1 MTLEFLR
8 PDAALITDSFSP
20 VARSPMERRAH
31 SAGARFEIR
40 EGWNLAVAYSS
51 SEIEAEACRESVA
64 WADVSHLGK
73 LELQA
78 SPGDLEA
85 MVANASGGGSLE
97 LGRATRAAGAWWCPL
112 TRTRALVICDPG
124 RLAALREPLIEG
136 AARTNEPASI
146 VEVTTIYAAL
156 TLIGPL
162 AREVFARFSAI
173 DLRPQVS
180 PVAALR
186 PGSIGRQPGIVVHEA
201 RDRYLLLFGWAIAE
215 YMWATVE
222 DAGLHLGGRPVGVDA
237 LAPLEEPLQEMRS
250 HA

>member
-1 MTLEFLR
+1 M
-8 PDAALITDSFSP
+8 
-20 VARSPMERRAH
+20 
-31 SAGARFEIR
+31 
-40 EGWNLAVAYSS
+40 
-51 SEIEAEACRESVA
+51 
-64 WADVSHLGK
+64 
-73 LELQA
+73 
-78 SPGDLEA
+78 
-85 MVANASGGGSLE
+85 
-97 LGRATRAAGAWWCPL
+97 

-124 RLAALREPLIEG
+124 RLAALRERLLEG
-136 AARTNEPASI
+136 TATANEPASI

-156 TLIGPL
+156 TLVGPL

-222 DAGLHLGGRPVGVDA
+222 DAALHLGGRPVGVDA